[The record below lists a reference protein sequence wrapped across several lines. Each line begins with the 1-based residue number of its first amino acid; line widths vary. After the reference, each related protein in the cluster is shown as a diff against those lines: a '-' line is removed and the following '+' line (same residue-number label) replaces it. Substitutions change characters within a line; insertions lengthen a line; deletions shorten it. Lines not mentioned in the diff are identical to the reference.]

1 MNKRLAPVLLIVL
14 GILASACGQAAA
26 PLLEYRSS
34 EPGIGGGGA
43 PVEGFVGAEAPAA
56 VDAARSD
63 YSANLPATERIVIQ
77 TASLTLVVADPAS
90 RVSEMR
96 RMAED
101 MGGFVVS
108 SYVYKTAYGIEGL
121 TADQATVTVRVP
133 AERLQDALEQI
144 KAGAVEVRAENVSG
158 EDVTQQYTDLQSR
171 LRNLEAAEAQLLD
184 IMEGAIKT
192 EDVLA
197 VYNQLVQVRGEIE
210 SVRGQIQYYSE
221 SAAFSAVS
229 AELIPDEAAQP
240 IETGI
245 WNPQG
250 TVKVAV
256 EALLRALQNIADA
269 AIWIALYVLPVALL
283 VFGLPLLVIVLIVRA
298 VRRGRAKRPKP
309 EA

>member
-1 MNKRLAPVLLIVL
+1 MNKRIALTLLVAL
-14 GILASACGQAAA
+14 GVLASACGAASPA
-26 PLLEYRSS
+26 LRSG
-34 EPGIGGGGA
+34 EPVTGIGGA
-43 PVEGFVGAEAPAA
+43 PSEAFVGAEAPAA
-56 VDAARSD
+56 PDIAGSEF
-63 YSANLPATERIVIQ
+63 SAGPPPADRIVIQ
-77 TASLTLVVADPAS
+77 TGSLTLVVADPAR
-90 RVSEMR
+90 RVGEIR
-96 RMAED
+96 RMAEA

-108 SYVYKTAYGIEGL
+108 SYVFKTAYGSEGL
-121 TADQATVTVRVP
+121 TADQASVTIRVP
-133 AERLQDALEQI
+133 AARLQDALDQI
-144 KAGAVEVRAENVSG
+144 KQGAVEVRSENVSG

-171 LRNLEAAEAQLLD
+171 LRNLEAAEAQLLQ
-184 IMEGAIKT
+184 IMEGAIRT

-197 VYNQLVQVRGEIE
+197 VYNQLVGVRGEIE

-229 AELIPDEAAQP
+229 VELIPDEAAQP

-269 AIWIALYVLPVALL
+269 AIWIAIYVLPVALL
-283 VFGLPLLVIVLIVRA
+283 VLGLPLLVLWLIIRA
-298 VRRGRAKRPKP
+298 IRRGRARRPKP